1 MAADR
6 AADPPASGVA
16 AGPADRPA
24 RDPWAVP
31 DVPILARSAH
41 DRMAER
47 RTDPEWFAAAWDDPA
62 SRVLLISPAGRAP
75 VDPDGPALRFVP
87 PAEAGTAGLDGVR
100 VWLGGADGVRYLA
113 LLAAA
118 ELSADSAAGPDW
130 RGLRE
135 LATELT
141 DLDVGLL
148 TTAVA
153 LQAWH
158 QTHRHCP
165 RCGAVTEVSKAGW
178 TRTCPADGSE
188 HFPRTDP
195 AVIML
200 VHDGAGRCVLARG
213 PQWQPGRMSVLAG
226 FVEAGESAEAAVARE
241 VREEVGIE
249 VCDVTYVAS
258 QPHPFPAS
266 LMLGYTARLAGDP
279 RLVIDADEIVEA
291 GWYTRE
297 QVRRSA
303 DWGAEPASLA
313 AGADADAGAGAGDD
327 AAPPQLRGL
336 PGAMSIA
343 RQLINAWLVA
353 TD

>member
-1 MAADR
+1 M
-6 AADPPASGVA
+6 
-16 AGPADRPA
+16 
-24 RDPWAVP
+24 
-31 DVPILARSAH
+31 PILARSAH
-41 DRMAER
+41 DRIAHR
-47 RTDPEWFAAAWDDPA
+47 RTDEDWLAAAWQDPA
-62 SRVLLISPAGRAP
+62 SRVLRLSRSGTAP
-75 VDPDGPALRFVP
+75 VLSDGRALRFVA
-87 PAEAGTAGLDGVR
+87 PAEAEPDGVR
-100 VWLGGADGVRYLA
+100 VLLGAAGGTVYLA
-113 LLAAA
+113 TLASQDVAAA
-118 ELSADSAAGPDW
+118 DW

-148 TTAVA
+148 TIAVA

-158 QTHRHCP
+158 QGHRHCA

-178 TRTCPADGSE
+178 SRTCPGDSSE

-195 AVIML
+195 AVIVL

-213 PQWQPGRMSVLAG
+213 PQWPAGRMSVLAG
-226 FVEAGESAEAAVARE
+226 FVEAGESAEAAIVRE

-249 VCDVTYVAS
+249 VCEVAYVAS

-266 LMLGYTARLAGDP
+266 LMLGYTARVTGDP

-297 QVRRSA
+297 EVRRTT
-303 DWGAEPASLA
+303 DWGAEPVAVAEPVALA
-313 AGADADAGAGAGDD
+313 E
-327 AAPPQLRGL
+327 AALPALRGL

-343 RQLINAWLVA
+343 RQLINAWLLA
-353 TD
+353 ED

>member
-1 MAADR
+1 LSTDR
-6 AADPPASGVA
+6 
-16 AGPADRPA
+16 PADRPA

-41 DRMAER
+41 DRIAVR
-47 RTDPEWFAAAWDDPA
+47 RTDEDWLSAAWLDPA
-62 SRVLLISPAGRAP
+62 SQVLLISAAGSTPVRA
-75 VDPDGPALRFVP
+75 DGRALRFVA
-87 PAEAGTAGLDGVR
+87 PAEAPADGVR
-100 VWLGGADGVRYLA
+100 VLLGEAGGTVYLA
-113 LLAAA
+113 LLAAQPVVGPPVA
-118 ELSADSAAGPDW
+118 GQRADQQAAGLAGQWVAGSDW

-158 QTHRHCP
+158 QLHLHCP
-165 RCGAVTEVSKAGW
+165 RCGALTEVSKAGW
-178 TRTCPADGSE
+178 SRTCPVDSSE

-195 AVIML
+195 AVIVL

-213 PQWQPGRMSVLAG
+213 PQWAPGRMSVLAG
-226 FVEAGESAEAAVARE
+226 FVEAGESAEAAVVRE

-249 VCDVTYVAS
+249 VSEVAYVAS

-266 LMLGYTARLAGDP
+266 LMLGYTARVTGDP
-279 RLVIDADEIVEA
+279 QLVIDDDEIAEA

-297 QVRRSA
+297 EVRRTT
-303 DWGAEPASLA
+303 DWGAEPVLA
-313 AGADADAGAGAGDD
+313 AGQGGV
-327 AAPPQLRGL
+327 PTLRGL
-336 PGAMSIA
+336 PGSMSIA
-343 RQLINAWLVA
+343 RQLINAWLLGA
-353 TD
+353 D

>member
-1 MAADR
+1 M
-6 AADPPASGVA
+6 
-16 AGPADRPA
+16 
-24 RDPWAVP
+24 P

-41 DRMAER
+41 DRIAHR
-47 RTDPEWFAAAWDDPA
+47 RTDAVWVDAAWSDPA
-62 SRVLLISPAGRAP
+62 SRVLLISRSGFAALEAVTADGANPAR
-75 VDPDGPALRFVP
+75 PAEPELRFVS
-87 PAEAGTAGLDGVR
+87 PAEAAAVEGVR
-100 VWLGGADGVRYLA
+100 VLLGAAGGAVYLA
-113 LLAAA
+113 VLASD
-118 ELSADSAAGPDW
+118 EIAGPEW

-158 QTHRHCP
+158 QRHRHCP
-165 RCGAVTEVSKAGW
+165 RCGAVTQVSKAGW
-178 TRTCPADGSE
+178 SRSCPVDSSE

-213 PQWQPGRMSVLAG
+213 PQWPAGRMSVLAG

-241 VREEVGIE
+241 VREEVGIA
-249 VCDVTYVAS
+249 VQDVRYVAS

-279 RLVIDADEIVEA
+279 ELVIDADEIVEA
-291 GWYTRE
+291 GWYTRSE
-297 QVRRSA
+297 VRQTT
-303 DWGAEPASLA
+303 DWGTEPNPGPDVA
-313 AGADADAGAGAGDD
+313 AGPDTEL
-327 AAPPQLRGL
+327 PTLRGL

-353 TD
+353 ED

>member
-1 MAADR
+1 LPADQVGAR
-6 AADPPASGVA
+6 A
-16 AGPADRPA
+16 ADRPA

-47 RTDPEWFAAAWDDPA
+47 RTDSDWFAAAWDDPA
-62 SRVLLISPAGRAP
+62 SRALLVSPSGKAP
-75 VDPDGPALRFVP
+75 VGPDGRELLFVA
-87 PAEAGTAGLDGVR
+87 PAEAGVEGVR
-100 VWLGGADGVRYLA
+100 VLLGSAAGTLYLA
-113 LLAAA
+113 LLAAD
-118 ELSADSAAGPDW
+118 EFGGPDW

-148 TTAVA
+148 TAAVA

-158 QTHRHCP
+158 RTHRHCP
-165 RCGAVTEVSKAGW
+165 RCGTVTEVTKAGW

-195 AVIML
+195 AVIVL

-213 PQWQPGRMSVLAG
+213 PQWPPGRMSVLAG
-226 FVEAGESAEAAVARE
+226 FVEAGESAEAAVVRE
-241 VREEVGIE
+241 IREEVGIE
-249 VCDVTYVAS
+249 VRDVAYVAS

-266 LMLGYTARLAGDP
+266 LMLGYTARVAGDP

-297 QVRRSA
+297 EVRRTA
-303 DWGAEPASLA
+303 DWGSEPLSGM
-313 AGADADAGAGAGDD
+313 AGTAGTEAV
-327 AAPPQLRGL
+327 PPALRGL

-343 RQLINAWLVA
+343 RQLINAWLLG

>member
-1 MAADR
+1 LA
-6 AADPPASGVA
+6 
-16 AGPADRPA
+16 ADRPA
-24 RDPWAVP
+24 TDPWAVP

-41 DRMAER
+41 DRIAHR
-47 RTDPEWFAAAWDDPA
+47 RTDDGWLTAVWDDPA
-62 SRVLLISPAGRAP
+62 SRVLLVSPGGTVRVQPGGRS
-75 VDPDGPALRFVP
+75 LRFVAP
-87 PAEAGTAGLDGVR
+87 SEAAVEGVR
-100 VWLGGADGVRYLA
+100 VLLGATSDTVYLA
-113 LLAAA
+113 LLAT
-118 ELSADSAAGPDW
+118 EEIADLATDESDGVSGPDW

-148 TTAVA
+148 STAVA

-158 QTHRHCP
+158 QSHRHCP
-165 RCGAVTEVSKAGW
+165 RCGTQTRVTKAGW
-178 TRTCPADGSE
+178 TTTCPADSSE

-195 AVIML
+195 AVIVL

-213 PQWQPGRMSVLAG
+213 PQWPAGRMSVLAG
-226 FVEAGESAEAAVARE
+226 FVEAGESAEAAIARE

-249 VCDVTYVAS
+249 VCDVAYVAS

-266 LMLGYTARLAGDP
+266 LMLGYTARVAGDP

-297 QVRRSA
+297 DVRRTTDWANVAVA
-303 DWGAEPASLA
+303 DRADVAVADRALPA
-313 AGADADAGAGAGDD
+313 
-327 AAPPQLRGL
+327 LRGL

-343 RQLINAWLVA
+343 RQLINAWLLA
-353 TD
+353 ED

>member
-1 MAADR
+1 MA
-6 AADPPASGVA
+6 
-16 AGPADRPA
+16 ADRPA

-41 DRMAER
+41 DRVAHR
-47 RTDPEWFAAAWDDPA
+47 RTDDGWVSAAWDDPA
-62 SRVLLISPAGRAP
+62 SRVLVVSPAATAP
-75 VDPDGPALRFVP
+75 VRAGGRSLRFVAP
-87 PAEAGTAGLDGVR
+87 SEAPVAGVR
-100 VWLGGADGVRYLA
+100 VLLGATGDAVYLA
-113 LLAAA
+113 LLATG
-118 ELSADSAAGPDW
+118 EVAGPDW

-158 QTHRHCP
+158 QTHSHCP
-165 RCGAVTEVSKAGW
+165 RCGTRTEVSKAGW
-178 TRTCPADGSE
+178 TRTCPTDASE

-213 PQWQPGRMSVLAG
+213 PQWPAGRMSVLAG
-226 FVEAGESAEAAVARE
+226 FVEAGESAEAAVVRE

-249 VCDVTYVAS
+249 ICDVTYVAS

-266 LMLGYTARLAGDP
+266 LMLGYTARVAGDP
-279 RLVIDADEIVEA
+279 RLAIDEDEIVEA

-297 QVRRSA
+297 DVRRTT
-303 DWGAEPASLA
+303 DWGREPAAA
-313 AGADADAGAGAGDD
+313 AGGPA
-327 AAPPQLRGL
+327 LRGL

-343 RQLINAWLVA
+343 RQLINAWLLA
-353 TD
+353 GD

>member
-1 MAADR
+1 MAAD
-6 AADPPASGVA
+6 PVT
-16 AGPADRPA
+16 

-31 DVPILARSAH
+31 EVPILARSAH
-41 DRMAER
+41 DRIAHR
-47 RTDPEWFAAAWDDPA
+47 RTDEEWTSAAWDDPA
-62 SRVLLISPAGRAP
+62 SRVLLLSAAATAP
-75 VDPDGPALRFVP
+75 VGQDGRSLRYVSP
-87 PAEAGTAGLDGVR
+87 SEAAAVAGVR
-100 VWLGGADGVRYLA
+100 VLLGTAEGVVYLA
-113 LLAAA
+113 LLATG
-118 ELSADSAAGPDW
+118 ELDAAGGADGLAGAQW

-135 LATELT
+135 LATELD

-165 RCGAVTEVSKAGW
+165 RCGEPTRVSQAGW
-178 TRTCPADGSE
+178 ARTCPVDSSE

-200 VHDGAGRCVLARG
+200 VHDGAGRCILARG
-213 PQWQPGRMSVLAG
+213 PRWPPGRMSVLAG

-266 LMLGYTARLAGDP
+266 LMLGYTARVAGDP
-279 RLVIDADEIVEA
+279 QLRIDAEEILEA
-291 GWYTRE
+291 GWFTRE
-297 QVRRSA
+297 DVRRTTDFGS
-303 DWGAEPASLA
+303 EPVPE
-313 AGADADAGAGAGDD
+313 AGV
-327 AAPPQLRGL
+327 PLPQLRAL

-343 RQLINAWLVA
+343 RQLINAWLIA
-353 TD
+353 ED

>member
-1 MAADR
+1 M
-6 AADPPASGVA
+6 
-16 AGPADRPA
+16 
-24 RDPWAVP
+24 
-31 DVPILARSAH
+31 PILARSAH
-41 DRMAER
+41 DRIAVR
-47 RTDPEWFAAAWDDPA
+47 RTDEDWLSAAWLDPA
-62 SRVLLISPAGRAP
+62 SQVLLISAAGSAP
-75 VDPDGPALRFVP
+75 VRADGRALRFVA
-87 PAEAGTAGLDGVR
+87 PAEAPADGVR
-100 VWLGGADGVRYLA
+100 VLLGEAGGTVYLA
-113 LLAAA
+113 LLATQPVDGPVAGSQGA
-118 ELSADSAAGPDW
+118 GLAGQQAAGSDW

-158 QTHRHCP
+158 QLHLHCP
-165 RCGAVTEVSKAGW
+165 RCGALTEVSKAGW
-178 TRTCPADGSE
+178 SRTCPVDSSE

-195 AVIML
+195 AVIVL

-213 PQWQPGRMSVLAG
+213 PQWAPGRMSVLAG

-249 VCDVTYVAS
+249 VSEVSYVAS

-266 LMLGYTARLAGDP
+266 LMLGYTARVTGDP
-279 RLVIDADEIVEA
+279 RLVIDDDEIAEA

-297 QVRRSA
+297 EVRRTT
-303 DWGAEPASLA
+303 DWGAEPVLA
-313 AGADADAGAGAGDD
+313 AGAGFPA
-327 AAPPQLRGL
+327 LRGL

-343 RQLINAWLVA
+343 RQLINAWLLA

>member
-1 MAADR
+1 LT
-6 AADPPASGVA
+6 
-16 AGPADRPA
+16 ADRPA
-24 RDPWAVP
+24 SDPWAVP

-41 DRMAER
+41 DRIAFR
-47 RTDPEWFAAAWDDPA
+47 RTDEGWVSAAWNDPA
-62 SRVLLISPAGRAP
+62 SRVLLISPAGTAP
-75 VDPDGPALRFVP
+75 VGPGGRSLRFVA
-87 PAEAGTAGLDGVR
+87 PAEAAGDGVR
-100 VWLGGADGVRYLA
+100 VLLGAAGGAVYLA
-113 LLAAA
+113 LLAGG
-118 ELSADSAAGPDW
+118 EIGGPDW

-158 QTHRHCP
+158 RTHRHCP
-165 RCGAVTEVSKAGW
+165 RCGAGTEVAKAGW
-178 TRTCPADGSE
+178 SRTCPADSSE

-213 PQWQPGRMSVLAG
+213 PQWPSGRMSVLAG

-266 LMLGYTARLAGDP
+266 LMLGYTARVAGDP

-297 QVRRSA
+297 DVRRTT
-303 DWGAEPASLA
+303 DWGSEPA
-313 AGADADAGAGAGDD
+313 ADADVPLPA
-327 AAPPQLRGL
+327 LRGL
-336 PGAMSIA
+336 PGPMSIA
-343 RQLINAWLVA
+343 RQLINAWLLEG
-353 TD
+353 

>member
-1 MAADR
+1 LTADR
-6 AADPPASGVA
+6 A
-16 AGPADRPA
+16 ADRPA

-41 DRMAER
+41 DRIAHR
-47 RTDPEWFAAAWDDPA
+47 RTDQGWFSAAWQDPA
-62 SRVLLISPAGRAP
+62 SRVLLISRAGTAP
-75 VDPDGPALRFVP
+75 VQPDGRALRFVA
-87 PAEAGTAGLDGVR
+87 PAEAEVDGVR
-100 VWLGGADGVRYLA
+100 VLLGAAGGAVYLA
-113 LLAAA
+113 VLATQ
-118 ELSADSAAGPDW
+118 DIAGPDW
-130 RGLRE
+130 LGLRE
-135 LATELT
+135 LATELS

-158 QTHRHCP
+158 QLHRHCP

-178 TRTCPADGSE
+178 TRTCPVDSSE

-200 VHDGAGRCVLARG
+200 VHDGAGRCLLARG
-213 PQWQPGRMSVLAG
+213 PQWPPGRMSVLAG

-249 VCDVTYVAS
+249 VRDVAYVAS

-266 LMLGYTARLAGDP
+266 LMLGYTARVAGDP

-291 GWYTRE
+291 GWYTRDE
-297 QVRRSA
+297 VRRTT
-303 DWGAEPASLA
+303 DWGAERA
-313 AGADADAGAGAGDD
+313 AESVVADEEL
-327 AAPPQLRGL
+327 PTLRGL

-343 RQLINAWLVA
+343 RQLINAWLLGG
-353 TD
+353 D

>member
-1 MAADR
+1 L
-6 AADPPASGVA
+6 S
-16 AGPADRPA
+16 ADRPPS
-24 RDPWAVP
+24 DPWAVP

-41 DRMAER
+41 DRIAHR
-47 RTDPEWFAAAWDDPA
+47 RTDDGWISAAWDDPA
-62 SRVLLISPAGRAP
+62 SRVLLISAAGTAP
-75 VDPDGPALRFVP
+75 VQPDGRSLRFVAP
-87 PAEAGTAGLDGVR
+87 SEAAGAGVR
-100 VWLGGADGVRYLA
+100 VLLGAAGDAVYLA
-113 LLAAA
+113 LLATDGAPAA
-118 ELSADSAAGPDW
+118 SQTAGSQAPASQTAASQTAGPDW

-158 QTHRHCP
+158 RTHPRCP
-165 RCGAVTEVSKAGW
+165 RCGAATEVTQAGW
-178 TRTCPADGSE
+178 TRTCPVDSSE

-195 AVIML
+195 AVIVL

-213 PQWQPGRMSVLAG
+213 PQWPAGRMSVLAG

-249 VCDVTYVAS
+249 VSDVTYVAS

-279 RLVIDADEIVEA
+279 RLMIDADEIVEA

-297 QVRRSA
+297 EVRHTT
-303 DWGAEPASLA
+303 DWGSEPAMDGPLPA
-313 AGADADAGAGAGDD
+313 
-327 AAPPQLRGL
+327 LRGL
-336 PGAMSIA
+336 PGTMSIA
-343 RQLINAWLVA
+343 RQLINAWLLE
-353 TD
+353 D

>member
-1 MAADR
+1 M
-6 AADPPASGVA
+6 
-16 AGPADRPA
+16 
-24 RDPWAVP
+24 
-31 DVPILARSAH
+31 PILARSAH

-47 RTDPEWFAAAWDDPA
+47 RTDQAYIDAAWDDPA
-62 SRVLLISPAGRAP
+62 SRVLLVSPAGTAP
-75 VDPDGPALRFVP
+75 VDPDGPRLRFVA
-87 PAEAGTAGLDGVR
+87 PAAAGAEGVR
-100 VWLGGADGVRYLA
+100 VWLGGAGGVRYLA
-113 LLAAA
+113 LLAIA
-118 ELSADSAAGPDW
+118 EVAGEGTATGSDW

-158 QTHRHCP
+158 RTHRHCP

-258 QPHPFPAS
+258 QPHPFPSS

-291 GWYTRE
+291 GWFTRE
-297 QVRRSA
+297 QVRRTA
-303 DWGAEPASLA
+303 DWGSE
-313 AGADADAGAGAGDD
+313 AGAVSASAGTGDAL
-327 AAPPQLRGL
+327 PPLRGL

-343 RQLINAWLVA
+343 RQLINAWLLA

>member
-1 MAADR
+1 T
-6 AADPPASGVA
+6 GEVA
-16 AGPADRPA
+16 G
-24 RDPWAVP
+24 
-31 DVPILARSAH
+31 
-41 DRMAER
+41 
-47 RTDPEWFAAAWDDPA
+47 
-62 SRVLLISPAGRAP
+62 
-75 VDPDGPALRFVP
+75 
-87 PAEAGTAGLDGVR
+87 
-100 VWLGGADGVRYLA
+100 
-113 LLAAA
+113 
-118 ELSADSAAGPDW
+118 AGPDW

-158 QTHRHCP
+158 RTHRRCP
-165 RCGAVTEVSKAGW
+165 RCGAETEVSKAGW
-178 TRTCPADGSE
+178 TRTCPVDSSE

-195 AVIML
+195 AVIVL

-213 PQWQPGRMSVLAG
+213 PQWPAGRMSVLAG

-249 VCDVTYVAS
+249 VCEVAYVAS

-266 LMLGYTARLAGDP
+266 LMLGYTARVAGDP

-297 QVRRSA
+297 EVRRTT
-303 DWGAEPASLA
+303 DWGSEPAVDP
-313 AGADADAGAGAGDD
+313 DAPVPA
-327 AAPPQLRGL
+327 LRGL
-336 PGAMSIA
+336 PGTMSIA
-343 RQLINAWLVA
+343 RQLINAWLLEG
-353 TD
+353 

>member
-1 MAADR
+1 
-6 AADPPASGVA
+6 
-16 AGPADRPA
+16 
-24 RDPWAVP
+24 
-31 DVPILARSAH
+31 VPILARSAH
-41 DRMAER
+41 DRIAHR
-47 RTDPEWFAAAWDDPA
+47 RSDADWFAAAWDDPD
-62 SRVLLISPAGRAP
+62 SLVLLISRAGTAP
-75 VDPDGPALRFVP
+75 VRDGGRELRFVS
-87 PAEAGTAGLDGVR
+87 PAEAHSDGVR
-100 VWLGGADGVRYLA
+100 VLLGAAGGTRYLGLLAQVAGADDLA
-113 LLAAA
+113 GT
-118 ELSADSAAGPDW
+118 STAGSDW
-130 RGLRE
+130 RGLRQ

-158 QTHRHCP
+158 QSHRHCP
-165 RCGAVTEVSKAGW
+165 RCGARTEVTRAGW
-178 TRTCPADGSE
+178 TRTCPVDGSE

-213 PQWQPGRMSVLAG
+213 PQWPAGRMSVLAG

-249 VCDVTYVAS
+249 VCDVSYVAS

-266 LMLGYTARLAGDP
+266 LMLGYTARVAGDP
-279 RLVIDADEIVEA
+279 QLRIDADEIVEA

-297 QVRRSA
+297 EVRRTT
-303 DWGAEPASLA
+303 DWGAEPVAPDGPATA
-313 AGADADAGAGAGDD
+313 ARDGV
-327 AAPPQLRGL
+327 PTLRGL